1 MTGREISVARLST
14 TAFASARTEVVKIV
28 SPSRGPLTVESY
40 ARSTDSHDTEH
51 LRQIQDVRALP
62 DGAGERLGVSGLF
75 GPMALVQY
83 ATHVADH
90 DVEHLA
96 QMARARAAALGR

>member
-1 MTGREISVARLST
+1 MTLS
-14 TAFASARTEVVKIV
+14 ANGA
-28 SPSRGPLTVESY
+28 PSRHTLGKSAASPRISPRTCENDCP
-40 ARSTDSHDTEH
+40 ARAAT
-51 LRQIQDVRALP
+51 IAFVRALP

-75 GPMALVQY
+75 GPMTLRQY

-96 QMARARAAALGR
+96 QIARARAAALGR